1 MYHYATTAVVMLMSL
16 LGFVSP
22 AAAAKQG
29 SIFVI
34 YSYSID
40 HPFSRVAVDKIR
52 QELGVNYEVYV
63 EHLDTKR
70 FSEASIFEYQ
80 GSVIA
85 EKLEKIDDL
94 AVVITFDD
102 NALIF
107 ADQFRDALFPD
118 VPIVFVGV
126 NSRDRVIEMSKKD
139 KITGYLEGLSIDKTL
154 ALAAQ
159 LNPEPLTEVVALVDD
174 TRTSQYVL
182 NLIETALTATPEVSL
197 STIDLS
203 RMTFRD
209 ARVQFGAQTDPSTV
223 LIWGGAYRDKTGAAM
238 GMAEIAAY
246 FGEAAGRPFYTLTDV
261 QVHSGALGGH
271 VISAH
276 EMAENA
282 IDTARRILNGEDP
295 NDIPTVFTSPNLVV
309 IDEPRARRYGLRLDR
324 LGPEAQVLRPRPPFL
339 VRHWA
344 AVIAAAQVFAV
355 MGLLVVALIFY
366 LNRRARLGLTAM
378 NAELSAKNAELQE
391 AHSRLEHHSL
401 HDALTGLPNRRY
413 YERRIFE
420 LAADG
425 PADRVAALF
434 TVDVDR
440 FKAIND
446 TLGHI
451 VGDKVLVSVASIIRS
466 AAPEDVFVARI
477 GGDEFVLIGVFDD
490 IGAAEA
496 LGAALAQAMRTT
508 LHLEGAAVK
517 ISGSIGIAAV
527 AAGEPLDPLDLIRR
541 SDAALYLVKERG
553 RDGSALYRAGLDS
566 AELDRQRLH
575 EDIARGVAAGEFE
588 PFFQTQVDAR
598 SGAIV
603 GVEALA
609 RWRHPTK
616 GVLSPPAFLS
626 AAQKIGMLAEIDRLI
641 LEKSVAHLTRWQ
653 AAGFTPDQLSINVS
667 AERLVD
673 GPMLSSVWN
682 LDLGRTALCFEILES
697 VFLDAECAAS
707 DAALTALR
715 ELGVRLEIDDFG
727 TGHAS
732 ILALRRLRPHRLKIA
747 RELVAPI
754 GTDPSQAELIGAIV
768 DIGRS
773 LGVAITAEGVETE
786 PQANALR
793 ALGVEVFQGY
803 FFSRPCP
810 ADEMLAHALA
820 AETAAPAAMRRP

>member
-1 MYHYATTAVVMLMSL
+1 MLVVAVLTFG
-16 LGFVSP
+16 LGVGS
-22 AAAAKQG
+22 ASAAKQG
-29 SIFVI
+29 GVLVLF
-34 YSYSID
+34 SYSID
-40 HPFSRVAVDKIR
+40 HPFYRVAIDKI
-52 QELGVNYEVYV
+52 QTELGSDYDLYV
-63 EHLDTKR
+63 EYLDTKR
-70 FSEASIFEYQ
+70 FKEDVVFPAKNNL
-80 GSVIA
+80 IA
-85 EKLEKIDDL
+85 QKMTKIDDL
-94 AVVITFDD
+94 SVVIVFDD

-107 ADQFRDALFPD
+107 ADRYRDALFAD

-126 NSRDRVIEMSKKD
+126 NSRERVIEMSKKD
-139 KITGYLEGLSIDKTL
+139 KVTGFLEALSIDETFE
-154 ALAAQ
+154 LAAR
-159 LNPEPLTEVVALVDD
+159 LNPAPLERIVALVDD
-174 TRTSQYVL
+174 TRTSKYVL
-182 NLIETALTATPEVSL
+182 QLMHEALERMPEITL

-203 RMTFRD
+203 TMTFRD
-209 ARVQFGAQTDPSTV
+209 ARVQLGAITDPATA
-223 LIWGGAYRDKTGAAM
+223 LLWAGAYRDMTGANL
-238 GMAEIAAY
+238 GLEEVTAY
-246 FGEAAGRPFYTLTDV
+246 FGEAAARPLYTLTDV
-261 QVHSGALGGH
+261 QVYSGALGGY

-276 EMAENA
+276 EMANNA

-295 NDIPTVFTSPNLVV
+295 NKIPTTFSSPNLAV

-339 VRHWA
+339 VRHRA
-344 AVIAAAQVFAV
+344 AMIAAAQVFAV
-355 MGLLVVALIFY
+355 MGLLVVGVIFY

-378 NAELSAKNAELQE
+378 NAELSGKNAELQE
-391 AHSRLEHHSL
+391 AHSRLEHYSL
-401 HDALTGLPNRRY
+401 HDALTGLPNRRF

-420 LAADG
+420 LASDG
-425 PADRVAALF
+425 PSARVTALF

-440 FKAIND
+440 FKSIND
-446 TLGHI
+446 TFGHI
-451 VGDKVLVSVASIIRS
+451 VGDKVLGSVASIIRG
-466 AAPEDVFVARI
+466 AAPDDVFVARI
-477 GGDEFVLIGVFDD
+477 GGDEFVLIGAFDD

-496 LGAALAQAMRTT
+496 LGASLAQAMRTT

-517 ISGSIGIAAV
+517 ISGSIGVAAV

-553 RDGSALYRAGLDS
+553 RDGSALYRAGLDN
-566 AELDRQRLH
+566 EEMDRQRLH

-598 SGAIV
+598 SGAII

-616 GVLSPPAFLS
+616 GVLTPPAFLG

-641 LEKSVAHLTRWQ
+641 LEKSVAQLARWQ

-682 LDLGRTALCFEILES
+682 LDLGRTALCFELLES

-754 GTDPSQAELIGAIV
+754 GTDPNQAELIGAIV

-773 LGVAITAEGVETE
+773 LGVGVTAEGVETE
-786 PQANALR
+786 QQAKALR

-803 FFSRPCP
+803 FFGRPCP
-810 ADEMLAHALA
+810 AEEMLEQALA
-820 AETAAPAAMRRP
+820 AETAAPAAMRRR